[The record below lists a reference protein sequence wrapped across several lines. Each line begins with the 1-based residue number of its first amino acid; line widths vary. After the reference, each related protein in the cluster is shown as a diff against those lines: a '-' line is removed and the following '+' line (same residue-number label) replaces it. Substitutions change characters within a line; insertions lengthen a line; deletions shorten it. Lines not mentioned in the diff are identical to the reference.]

1 MFRIEFSKFERN
13 NSEPGK
19 PPHIL
24 WARKSISQFLL
35 CSSSS
40 LLDVLSV
47 FAQHKIHTV
56 AINPTG
62 EWLAFGAGKL
72 GQLLV
77 WEWQS
82 ETYVLKQQGH
92 FFDVNAVAYSPD
104 GQLIATGA
112 DDGKV
117 KLWNATSG
125 FCFVTFSDHSA
136 PVSAIVF
143 SHTGTV
149 VFSASH
155 DGTVRAYD
163 LVRYRNFR
171 IMAAPA
177 PVQVRAPKLESP
189 KLESSAPES
198 HMPVKSQTRK
208 NSD

>member
-1 MFRIEFSKFERN
+1 M
-13 NSEPGK
+13 
-19 PPHIL
+19 
-24 WARKSISQFLL
+24 
-35 CSSSS
+35 CS
-40 LLDVLSV
+40 
-47 FAQHKIHTV
+47 QHKIHTV

-72 GQLLV
+72 GQLLG

-136 PVSAIVF
+136 PVSTIVF

-177 PVQVRAPKLESP
+177 PVQFGCLAVDPAGEIVCAGGLEP
-189 KLESSAPES
+189 FEVLHCA
-198 HMPVKSQTRK
+198 QR
-208 NSD
+208 